1 MSSGEVSWLAA
12 ETVTRWTEQG
22 LAREGAAPGTLVD
35 AEVKLGIQLP
45 EELAELLLLA
55 DGMTEGEMD
64 ELLVRFWSARELKT
78 FDGHVMFADFSFC
91 AHGYAINLKTGAV
104 VVVGGPQPMAE
115 VAVSFPHF
123 LKAYLTHPARLFP
136 DLREDDHRS
145 ERTVA

>member
-12 ETVTRWTEQG
+12 EAVTRWTE
-22 LAREGAAPGTLVD
+22 LAIARDGASPSLLVD
-35 AEVKLGIQLP
+35 VEVDLGIHLP
-45 EELAELLLLA
+45 DELAELLLLA
-55 DGMTEGEMD
+55 DGMTDGETD
-64 ELLVRFWSARELKT
+64 DLLVRFWSARELKM

-91 AHGYAINLKTGAV
+91 AHGYAVNLKTGAV
-104 VVVGGPQPMAE
+104 VAVGGPCSLAE

-136 DLREDDHRS
+136 DLREDDQS